1 MSHDAAYLQRVAEAR
16 ARIPATPVA
25 QLAAQQ
31 GAGAVLLDVREAAD
45 YAAGHVAGARHISLA
60 TLAASIASVIPD
72 QNAAVICYCNGGTR
86 GVMGADTLR
95 ALGYANVSVLDGGY
109 RAYQQQGESP

>member
-16 ARIPATPVA
+16 ARIAVTPVT

-31 GAGAVLLDVREAAD
+31 AAGAVLLDVREAAD
-45 YAAGHVAGARHISLA
+45 YADGHVTGAHHLSLA
-60 TLAASIASVIPD
+60 TLAANIASILPD

-95 ALGYANVSVLDGGY
+95 ELGYAKVSVLDGGY
-109 RAYQQQGESP
+109 RAYQKQGE